1 MRPVGKP
8 RFLLA
13 IYEQGQW
20 ADVGVFASAREV
32 EVERT
37 VTVAQGVREG
47 DVQIVQLKA
56 GEESV
61 AVVAQLKRAFV
72 ISRSQPCLNDLL
84 VGFSLSNANPSRSRK
99 PRFKQDA
106 DIEQAVRFET
116 MRDAQAELAAMKAV
130 ASNAIVSQ
138 SDWRE
143 T

>member
-8 RFLLA
+8 RYLLA

-20 ADVGVFASAREV
+20 ADAGVFGSAREV
-32 EVERT
+32 EIEQT
-37 VTVAQGVREG
+37 VVVAQAVRES

-72 ISRSQPCLNDLL
+72 ISRSQPSINDLL
-84 VGFSLSNANPSRSRK
+84 VGFSLSNANPNLSRK

-116 MRDAQAELAAMKAV
+116 MRDAQAALAAMKAV
-130 ASNAIVSQ
+130 ASSAIVSQ
-138 SDWRE
+138 CDWRE
-143 T
+143 R